1 MKKLLEIIILGL
13 LLSGCTPTNYQS
25 YNKKGERL
33 NYYTA
38 KAKSISS
45 GAWLSSASKIS
56 QEAAANQAVTRC
68 NQRAKVSDCVLQWIG
83 KRNVFEESKQD
94 YKIQIAKNVCIKV
107 GYAEG
112 TEAFSDCTVKMLTK
126 AEQQKTTVIVG
137 GGYKSPYK
145 PSCTLMGTC

>member
-1 MKKLLEIIILGL
+1 MKKLLAIVVLCL
-13 LLSGCTPTNYQS
+13 LVGCSSNNYES
-25 YNKKGERL
+25 YVKRSAKN
-33 NYYTA
+33 NTYTA
-38 KAKSISS
+38 KAQSISS
-45 GAWLSSASKIS
+45 GAWHGGSSTNSS
-56 QEAAANQAVTRC
+56 EGAAIDAIFKC
-68 NQRAKVSDCVLQWIG
+68 NKRFNKSDCVLHSIG
-83 KRNVFEESKQD
+83 TRYVFEESKQD